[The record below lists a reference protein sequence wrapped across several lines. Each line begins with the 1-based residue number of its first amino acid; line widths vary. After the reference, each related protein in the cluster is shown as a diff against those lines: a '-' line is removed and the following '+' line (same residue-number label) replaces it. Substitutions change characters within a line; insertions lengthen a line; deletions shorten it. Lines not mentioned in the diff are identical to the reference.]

1 MSTLTAGHQ
10 TVKNTPPITRISL
23 SDTSYASLSAATDDL
38 YLTWNTKPTSDYI
51 NDAAS
56 TWTIKLAWDVDCPT
70 PEILSPEKCPPW
82 TTTYNSFCVACHQ
95 DIRTDC
101 TAITPGTPCTEIEMK
116 NCQQTCGSAS
126 HCTDQSTGCGNGMYS
141 SMGNYVDGIYSVHV
155 SSYKSKIDNDT
166 ILPNFISSISISNHH
181 TDGRVLYDFN
191 EYKPLWKLNGDCRH
205 IELGQIGD
213 QDCIYENCKSCFL
226 LDAAGTC
233 TATALVDLT
242 LLIPESDGTQ
252 STFNSSWITSTE
264 FNNTI
269 MLAGQPFTSVRSSS
283 NGYLK
288 ICGIPSF
295 RFPTG
300 KRTFT
305 ASLVTYIDNTPV
317 LFPVSGTEVGIFY
330 VAQFPNDP
338 LYPNYVHVYGSEDG
352 DIFARFNY
360 WIMDIPNNLTS
371 IAAGKGNAF
380 VGTTPTSVLIFT
392 SARDATH
399 VVLSEQFLNDSFE
412 PTAQASG
419 DYPDAVAGCTL
430 LGGGCTTSD
439 DCCAEN
445 KTYISYDAPPEP
457 TVENVYV
464 VRSSKGATPS
474 RQYDQHIKFR
484 GSTKPIKTND
494 TSPITIDPLFSLP
507 TNPDPMGVKALGYNR
522 PGGYDRYGTG
532 LLLIVR
538 FAALGGFR
546 DIVRALTNPW
556 TQV

>member
-1 MSTLTAGHQ
+1 
-10 TVKNTPPITRISL
+10 
-23 SDTSYASLSAATDDL
+23 
-38 YLTWNTKPTSDYI
+38 
-51 NDAAS
+51 
-56 TWTIKLAWDVDCPT
+56 
-70 PEILSPEKCPPW
+70 
-82 TTTYNSFCVACHQ
+82 
-95 DIRTDC
+95 
-101 TAITPGTPCTEIEMK
+101 
-116 NCQQTCGSAS
+116 
-126 HCTDQSTGCGNGMYS
+126 
-141 SMGNYVDGIYSVHV
+141 MGNYVDGIYSVHV
-155 SSYKSKIDNDT
+155 SSYKTKIDDDT
-166 ILPNFISSISISNHH
+166 ILPNFIHTISISNHH
-181 TDGRVLYDFN
+181 TDGRIIYNKNDQ
-191 EYKPLWKLNGDCRH
+191 KKLWQLNGACHYVDYVEANR
-205 IELGQIGD
+205 G
-213 QDCIYENCKSCFL
+213 CIYDNCDSCFL
-226 LDAAGTC
+226 LDTTGTC

-252 STFNSSWITSTE
+252 ITFNGISSTSTG
-264 FNNTI
+264 FNNI
-269 MLAGQPFTSVRSSS
+269 KMDAGQSFTSDHSSS
-283 NGYLK
+283 GNLK
-288 ICGIPSF
+288 ICGISSF

-300 KRTFT
+300 KRTFIT
-305 ASLVTYIDNTPV
+305 STWVQIDSTPV

-330 VAQFPNDP
+330 VLRYPNSDNP
-338 LYPNYVHVYGSEDG
+338 TPNYVQVYGSEDG
-352 DIFARFNY
+352 DIFARHTY
-360 WIMDIPNNLTS
+360 WTMDIPNNLTG

-399 VVLSEQFLNDSFE
+399 VVLSEQFLNESFE

-445 KTYISYDAPPEP
+445 ETYISYDSPPEP

-484 GSTKPIKTND
+484 GSTEPIETID